1 MISAQ
6 PPLAFVARENRFAL
20 FRIMLWRNRILEPV
34 VIDPKTLLERAAQ
47 LADQA
52 KGEEDAG
59 IRERLLRMAEHYR
72 DLAAHEAWAHEN
84 PPSVGALTDALGS
97 RAH

>member
-1 MISAQ
+1 MAVT
-6 PPLAFVARENRFAL
+6 VARLAKPD
-20 FRIMLWRNRILEPV
+20 LEHV
-34 VIDPKTLLERAAQ
+34 VIDPKALLERAAQ

-52 KGEEDAG
+52 KGEEDTG
-59 IRERLLRMAEHYR
+59 IRDRLLRMAEHYR

-84 PPSVGALTDALGS
+84 PPSVGALTSALGP

>member
-1 MISAQ
+1 M
-6 PPLAFVARENRFAL
+6 
-20 FRIMLWRNRILEPV
+20 
-34 VIDPKTLLERAAQ
+34 IDPKALLERAAQ

-52 KGEEDAG
+52 KGEEDTG

-84 PPSVGALTDALGS
+84 PPSVGALTSALGT